1 MPPANQITQRNLPL
15 VDKHILI
22 TTDEL
27 VHELQSQIES
37 QTMVVEFLQK
47 QYKHMRARFMDM
59 LIESEEMREM
69 LKLFYAVSNELKAQK
84 SPSREQWKIIISLDK
99 IVKLIDSGSA
109 KNLPAKITQQ
119 YELEVYTDDDV
130 ALDNPGHADITIIKN
145 TQDIPR
151 SNSSFFEEH
160 PNMGALLKFP
170 LFASFPKYIMQQIS
184 LSSYEMRRR
193 KGQFLVRKGDEG
205 AEIYFLT
212 EGTATVILDN
222 HGSTDLQPVTFFGEL
237 GVLFKF
243 RRTATVVAKTNCI
256 VVVVTKQ
263 KLNEIVANDQEIK
276 KLVEDFTAR
285 KQEWWEKQRY
295 DQGQTN
301 FGAEFVN
308 GIAREEIKKL
318 AIFSAAPDSFCD
330 SLSMRMKCIVYK
342 TGENVCVEGEE
353 SDAMYFI
360 LKGSVQVVGLN
371 GAINAELAAGSLFG
385 EVGVL
390 LKMKRTA
397 TIRAKEECNIFKL
410 MKQDLDTVVK
420 DFPVMANMLKTAA
433 DERLAMLNSRQTT
446 AEKHGKNEH
455 VPDQFDL
462 EIGSQSLAKLSLFKG
477 VEGAVLGE
485 LSMKMIRKS
494 WNSGDFIIKCNER
507 GDSMFFLAAG
517 TAQIQSAF
525 GEVFDT
531 VSGPSAYFGEVA
543 IMEQV
548 PRTASVKCISQ
559 CSTYELKRDDFMSV
573 IKKYPQ
579 ILKQIKE
586 TADERMQNYLMRSIL
601 A

>member
-119 YELEVYTDDDV
+119 YELEVYTDDDI

-193 KGQFLVRKGDEG
+193 KGQFLVKKGDEG

-222 HGSTDLQPVTFFGEL
+222 QGSTDLQPVTFFGEL
-237 GVLFKF
+237 GV
-243 RRTATVVAKTNCI
+243 
-256 VVVVTKQ
+256 
-263 KLNEIVANDQEIK
+263 
-276 KLVEDFTAR
+276 
-285 KQEWWEKQRY
+285 
-295 DQGQTN
+295 
-301 FGAEFVN
+301 
-308 GIAREEIKKL
+308 
-318 AIFSAAPDSFCD
+318 
-330 SLSMRMKCIVYK
+330 
-342 TGENVCVEGEE
+342 
-353 SDAMYFI
+353 
-360 LKGSVQVVGLN
+360 
-371 GAINAELAAGSLFG
+371 
-385 EVGVL
+385 
-390 LKMKRTA
+390 
-397 TIRAKEECNIFKL
+397 
-410 MKQDLDTVVK
+410 
-420 DFPVMANMLKTAA
+420 
-433 DERLAMLNSRQTT
+433 
-446 AEKHGKNEH
+446 
-455 VPDQFDL
+455 
-462 EIGSQSLAKLSLFKG
+462 
-477 VEGAVLGE
+477 
-485 LSMKMIRKS
+485 
-494 WNSGDFIIKCNER
+494 
-507 GDSMFFLAAG
+507 
-517 TAQIQSAF
+517 
-525 GEVFDT
+525 
-531 VSGPSAYFGEVA
+531 
-543 IMEQV
+543 
-548 PRTASVKCISQ
+548 
-559 CSTYELKRDDFMSV
+559 
-573 IKKYPQ
+573 
-579 ILKQIKE
+579 
-586 TADERMQNYLMRSIL
+586 
-601 A
+601 